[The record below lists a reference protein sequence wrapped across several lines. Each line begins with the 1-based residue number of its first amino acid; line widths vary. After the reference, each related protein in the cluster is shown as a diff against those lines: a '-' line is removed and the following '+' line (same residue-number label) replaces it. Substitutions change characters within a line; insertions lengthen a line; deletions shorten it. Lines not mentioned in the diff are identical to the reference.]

1 MSASVPIDLARI
13 VHDLRGPLMPLR
25 TAAWLLRNELDE
37 STRVHELVDIVDR
50 QCGRLTRMMDEL
62 GDWARVASGEMAL
75 DLVPVEAELLVDT
88 ALGGIPDCPVT
99 PEYHDAAAAVQL
111 LADPHRIDQLLR
123 TMIQNA
129 LHRDQGRVPRLQLSI
144 RAGQLTIDVRDQ
156 GASLDAVA
164 REALLSCPQHNPFD
178 DGLGLRL
185 MMAKRIAEAH
195 GGRLTI
201 DETPMHGLGL
211 VCTLPARS

>member
-25 TAAWLLRNELDE
+25 TAAWLLRNEIDE
-37 STRVHELVDIVDR
+37 SAQVRELVDIVDR

-75 DLVPVEAELLVDT
+75 ALVPVAAALLIDT
-88 ALGGIPDCPVT
+88 ALSGIPDCPVT
-99 PEYHDAAAAVQL
+99 PEYHDAAAAVHV
-111 LADPHRIDQLLR
+111 LADQHRIDQLLR
-123 TMIQNA
+123 AMIQNA
-129 LHRDQGRVPRLQLSI
+129 LHRDQGRVPRLQVSI
-144 RAGQLTIDVRDQ
+144 TAGQLTLDVRDQ
-156 GASLDAVA
+156 GAPLNAVA
-164 REALLSCPQHNPFD
+164 REALLRDPQYNPFD

-195 GGRLTI
+195 GGGLTI
-201 DETPMHGLGL
+201 NESPMHGLCL
-211 VCTLPARS
+211 VCTLPAHW